1 MLRSFPLLLL
11 LPAIAFAQTEEV
23 VKKLDAKLD
32 AERAAQRNEDVEIL
46 RRLLN
51 KAVGLP
57 DKVHITVESAT
68 RLNPNDQVPPFSV
81 MTPEYQEVWSRKFEE
96 WAARNLLQSGAT
108 KVTAPV
114 GPFDGV
120 YLPGAGVVYT
130 LHVPAGVPRTLHG
143 DRIGLNSSCSTCH
156 QPQVHITHTMPVSVS
171 TCTTCHSDMPK
182 SPVLLS
188 DWDRT
193 KMDVRGEKPK
203 EPVAKPKG
211 DKPAPAVCEPG
222 GLQNLIVGV
231 LATNAKNVRHLG
243 EQERITV
250 VVTFDDLSVGS
261 KPTVWNIDPS
271 RATDDV
277 DVFHNPALSNEPL
290 PGRNVK
296 PAGKPGFTPDEVKS
310 LSLGDLH
317 MKQGKYKEAC
327 DAYATALARFTD
339 KEFKVGLLTNM
350 TAEQRKQHADEL
362 QKGVRDVM
370 KNYAK
375 ALVLADQPEKA
386 KLALDLAT
394 GFIVLEVTPTTVPAS
409 STAPAKLIL
418 TVSKSDIDTAK
429 DTAAFKK
436 AMKAERMNF
445 PAEGKK

>member
-11 LPAIAFAQTEEV
+11 LPAVAFAQTEEV
-23 VKKLDAKLD
+23 VKKIDAKLD

-68 RLNPNDQVPPFSV
+68 RTYPDYPAPSMSMVTDQYLPIWQERMKEWNAHNPL
-81 MTPEYQEVWSRKFEE
+81 K
-96 WAARNLLQSGAT
+96 SGAV
-108 KVTAPV
+108 KVTTPV

-156 QPQVHITHTMPVSVS
+156 QPQVHITHIMPVSVS
-171 TCTTCHSDMPK
+171 ACTTCHSDMPK
-182 SPVLLS
+182 SPVPLS

-193 KMDVRGEKPK
+193 RMDVRGEKPK
-203 EPVAKPKG
+203 EPAVKLKG
-211 DKPAPAVCEPG
+211 DKPSPAVCEPG
-222 GLQNLIVGV
+222 SLQNLIVGA
-231 LATNAKNVRHLG
+231 LAANAKNVRHLG

-250 VVTFDDLSVGS
+250 VVTFDEVTTAG
-261 KPTVWNIDPS
+261 KPTVWNVDP
-271 RATDDV
+271 R
-277 DVFHNPALSNEPL
+277 PL
-290 PGRNVK
+290 PADVEVLIADWTPPAK
-296 PAGKPGFTPDEVKS
+296 PEFTPDEVKG
-310 LSLGDLH
+310 LALGDLH
-317 MKQGKYKEAC
+317 LKQGKYKEAC
-327 DAYATALARFTD
+327 DAYATALARFTY
-339 KEFKVGLLTNM
+339 KEFKLGILTNM
-350 TAEQRKQHADEL
+350 TTEQRKQYADEF
-362 QKGVRDVM
+362 QKGVRDAM
-370 KNYAK
+370 KSYAK

-386 KLALDLAT
+386 KLALDLAS

-418 TVSKSDIDTAK
+418 TVSKSDLDAAK

-436 AMKAERMNF
+436 AMKVERMNF
-445 PAEGKK
+445 PVEGKK